1 MQWKALLSQSGAT
14 FIAVFLGMRFFSPTH
29 TEFNTT
35 LPEAFQAPL
44 HSLEARLDKIV
55 NMLARQQQH
64 GSGQVGQGV
73 SNLNLDEI
81 QRNLRTIMATLSQ
94 LEAKDS
100 PVPPSEPSQRGGPS
114 AREVMPLKPPPPVNP
129 IGWMQGLP
137 EGKRHQ
143 VDEVF
148 QEQAVILREKMTAAS
163 SDGFPPPDK
172 LHIIMQE
179 NEQEVKKKL
188 KAILNEEEY
197 QGFLDTLP
205 TPLAPLLKP

>member
-1 MQWKALLSQSGAT
+1 MQWKALLLQSGAT

-44 HSLEARLDKIV
+44 HSLEVRLDKIV

-94 LEAKDS
+94 LEAKDG
-100 PVPPSEPSQRGGPS
+100 PVPSPKPSQRGSPL
-114 AREVMPLKPPPPVNP
+114 AREMTPLKPPPPGNP
-129 IGWMQGLP
+129 VGWIQELP
-137 EGKRHQ
+137 EDKHNQ

-148 QEQAVILREKMTAAS
+148 QEQAVIIREKMTEAS
-163 SDGFPPPDK
+163 ADGLPSPEK
-172 LHIIMQE
+172 LHTIMQE
-179 NEQEVKKKL
+179 NDQEVKTKL
-188 KAILNEEEY
+188 RAILNEAEY
-197 QGFLDTLP
+197 RRFLDSFPQLPPLLP
-205 TPLAPLLKP
+205 TP

>member
-1 MQWKALLSQSGAT
+1 MQWKALLLQSGIT
-14 FIAVFLGMRFFSPTH
+14 FIAVFLGMKFFGPMH
-29 TEFNTT
+29 TEYNTP

-44 HSLEARLDKIV
+44 HSLEVRLDKIV
-55 NMLARQQQH
+55 NMLARQQNA
-64 GSGQVGQGV
+64 SGQVGQGV

-94 LEAKDS
+94 LEAKDG
-100 PVPPSEPSQRGGPS
+100 PVPSSPPPQRGSPL
-114 AREVMPLKPPPPVNP
+114 AHEVTPLRPPPVNP
-129 IGWMQGLP
+129 LGWMQGLS
-137 EGKRHQ
+137 EDKRNQ

-148 QEQAVILREKMTAAS
+148 QEQAVILRQKMTAAS

-179 NEQEVKKKL
+179 NDQEIKQKL
-188 KAILNEEEY
+188 KSILNEEEY

-205 TPLAPLLKP
+205 TPPAPLLKP

>member
-1 MQWKALLSQSGAT
+1 MQWKALLLQSGAT
-14 FIAVFLGMRFFSPTH
+14 FIVAFLGMRFFSPTH

-44 HSLEARLDKIV
+44 HSLEVRLDKIV
-55 NMLARQQQH
+55 NMLARQQH
-64 GSGQVGQGV
+64 ASGQVGQGV
-73 SNLNLDEI
+73 SNPNLDEI

-94 LEAKDS
+94 LEAKDG
-100 PVPPSEPSQRGGPS
+100 PVPSSKPSQRGSPS
-114 AREVMPLKPPPPVNP
+114 AREVMPLKPSPPVNP
-129 IGWMQGLP
+129 MGWMQGLS
-137 EGKRHQ
+137 EDKRQQ

-148 QEQAVILREKMTAAS
+148 QEQAVILREEMTAAS

-179 NEQEVKKKL
+179 NDQEIKQKL
-188 KAILNEEEY
+188 KSILNEEEY

-205 TPLAPLLKP
+205 PHLAPLLKP